1 MQTKKALI
9 AAGSTATCLVA
20 FAAVAMSSQPQSK
33 AGTATAS
40 APIVKTQVKTTHK
53 VVHIKRK
60 PKVVVVRASGAGTAG
75 PQAVP
80 ASYTAAA
87 GPQSSTPQ
95 GQAVPP
101 VRPAAHDDSQG
112 EDHAPQAGEQESHGD
127 SQEQEFEGND

>member
-1 MQTKKALI
+1 
-9 AAGSTATCLVA
+9 
-20 FAAVAMSSQPQSK
+20 MSSQPQSK

-87 GPQSSTPQ
+87 GQRSSAAQ
-95 GQAVPP
+95 RQAVSP
-101 VRPAAHDDSQG
+101 VSPRAHEDSQG
-112 EDHAPQAGEQESHGD
+112 EPQDRSQGEDGGHETGEQESHGD
-127 SQEQEFEGND
+127 SQEQELEGND